1 MFATDRLALAFL
13 TIFPYICGVK
23 ATLTS
28 KGQITIPR
36 AIRERL
42 HLRPGDV
49 LDFDENASILQ
60 AHRVIDPD
68 EWERRLA
75 SARESWDTSA
85 VPKTGTTGD
94 LLEELRGPVEL
105 PPGEHT

>member
-1 MFATDRLALAFL
+1 M
-13 TIFPYICGVK
+13 K

-49 LDFDENASILQ
+49 LDFDENAAILQ

-68 EWERRLA
+68 EWERRLE
-75 SARESWDTSA
+75 SARESWDRSA
-85 VPKTGTTGD
+85 VSKARTTQD
-94 LLEELRGPVEL
+94 ILKELRGPVEL
-105 PPGEHT
+105 PTGGTE

>member
-1 MFATDRLALAFL
+1 M
-13 TIFPYICGVK
+13 K

-49 LDFDENASILQ
+49 LDFDENASILL
-60 AHRVIDPD
+60 ARRVIDPD
-68 EWERRLA
+68 EWEHRLA
-75 SARESWDTSA
+75 SARESWNRSA
-85 VPKTGTTGD
+85 VSKARTTQD

-105 PPGEHT
+105 PPGEHE